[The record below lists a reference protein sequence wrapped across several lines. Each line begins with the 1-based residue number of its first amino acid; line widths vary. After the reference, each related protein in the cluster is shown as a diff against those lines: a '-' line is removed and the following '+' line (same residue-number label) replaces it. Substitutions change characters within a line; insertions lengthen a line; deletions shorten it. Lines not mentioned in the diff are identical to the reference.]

1 MRMGAAVCMAAP
13 LSEPE
18 AEEEPVASSP
28 AELVADAAR
37 SVAEDAPEDASSVAL
52 DTAESAEEEAEPAA
66 SEAEEDADEMALPAE
81 SVAWA
86 AAPPMAPTTPAIPP
100 APRAP
105 ARPEE
110 PERVVW
116 VSLAEA
122 TTPAPE
128 GRALNWTPEVVR
140 ASPPA
145 VMVVEPTAY
154 PEVPPLMAEIPPAAA
169 AASVAVELLSPVT
182 VEVIMVVLEASLPLT
197 APEALSRTE
206 SALAPEVG
214 EGEAE
219 ARASVGVVSY

>member
-1 MRMGAAVCMAAP
+1 MSMGAAVCMAAP
-13 LSEPE
+13 LPDS
-18 AEEEPVASSP
+18 AESEPVADSP
-28 AELVADAAR
+28 ASLVADAAR
-37 SVAEDAPEDASSVAL
+37 SVAEEAPEDAEFEATTTTLVREEEADSAPS
-52 DTAESAEEEAEPAA
+52 EAEEEAE
-66 SEAEEDADEMALPAE
+66 EMALPAE

-105 ARPEE
+105 ARPAE

-116 VSLAEA
+116 VSLADA

-128 GRALNWTPEVVR
+128 GRALNSTPEVVR

-145 VMVVEPTAY
+145 VRVVEPTAY
-154 PEVPPLMAEIPPAAA
+154 PEVPPLMGEIPAAA
-169 AASVAVELLSPVT
+169 AASVAVELLSPVM
-182 VEVIMVVLEASLPLT
+182 VEVIMVVLAAESLPLT

-219 ARASVGVVSY
+219 ARASVEIVSC